1 VFFAVI
7 ATLATAT
14 GPLYAQVPADTTR
27 QEAASDTTPVY
38 AVDPVIVTATRTPRP
53 VFLAPMPV
61 QAITP
66 QYLKEQVPNTVS
78 DLFRGMTGLDVS
90 GVGANQVRPIIRG
103 QRGQR
108 VLLLADGVRLNN
120 SRRQQDFGELP
131 ALVDVSSVERVE
143 VVRGPASV
151 LYGSDAI
158 GGVVN
163 IITEPPQ
170 RDGLMGTLGYRY
182 GSEADQHR
190 GTARV
195 FGGFERWDLA
205 VGASWRDAGWYSA
218 PAGSFG
224 NITLAEETQVQ
235 NTGVQDR
242 SIDARL
248 GYRFTSRHRVFGK
261 FERYEADEAGFG
273 FVDPEAYAPDE
284 ASIEILYPF
293 QDFTKFSLGY
303 SGTQLNSVLA
313 DRFDAVGYVQQNKR
327 RLDFNLFTLFGP
339 GTPPGAGIAIET
351 ENFTD
356 IGTTGFRLE
365 ATKLAASP
373 LLLTYGVDFFRDDSE
388 NTDVSNQTVVGF
400 GPPMTETDSTPTLP
414 NATYRAIGVF
424 LQGELAIGPRATVIL
439 GGRYQDI
446 RAESRET
453 VGLDNE
459 PETDTNRTFVGAL
472 NAIYEVTEGLSLVGT
487 LGRGFRAPN
496 LIELFFEGR
505 TPEGGGYQK
514 RNTDLKAEKSVNVDL
529 GLRYRNQWVSA
540 EGFVF
545 RNQIDDGIRIAPLDE
560 EVDGFPAFTNVNVAE
575 LLFTGV
581 EISADFFLPSGFTV
595 GGNFSTLSSEDR
607 LDPDNPIGESYST
620 KFTWRGRWDEA
631 GDRFFVEYAGRH
643 NGEQKE
649 AQLVENPI
657 GDVLPAFTV
666 HDVRAGLTFLRT
678 ADGRPQRVV
687 LGLQNITDELYAE
700 FSNASFFRPEPGRR
714 VTLGLELAF

>member
-1 VFFAVI
+1 
-7 ATLATAT
+7 
-14 GPLYAQVPADTTR
+14 
-27 QEAASDTTPVY
+27 
-38 AVDPVIVTATRTPRP
+38 
-53 VFLAPMPV
+53 MPV

-108 VLLLADGVRLNN
+108 VLLLADGIRLNN

-131 ALVDVSSVERVE
+131 ALVDVSSVNRVE

-163 IITEPPQ
+163 IITEPQ
-170 RDGLMGTLGYRY
+170 QTDALHGTLGYRY
-182 GSEADQHR
+182 GSEADQHK
-190 GTARV
+190 GNARV
-195 FGGFERWDLA
+195 VGGLGRWDLA

-224 NITLAEETQVQ
+224 NITLTEATQVQ

-273 FVDPEAYAPDE
+273 FVDPDAYAPGE
-284 ASIEILYPF
+284 PSIEILYPF

-303 SGTQLNSVLA
+303 AGAELNSVLA
-313 DRFDAVGYVQQNKR
+313 DRFEAVGYVQQNKR

-365 ATKLAASP
+365 ARKLAASP
-373 LLLTYGVDFFRDDSE
+373 LLLTYGLDFFRDDSE
-388 NTDVSNQTVVGF
+388 NTDVSDQTVLGF

-439 GGRYQDI
+439 GGRYQDT
-446 RAESRET
+446 RAESQVTE
-453 VGLDNE
+453 GLDNQA
-459 PETDTNRTFVGAL
+459 ETDTNRAFVGAL

-496 LIELFFEGR
+496 LIELFFEGA

-514 RNTDLKAEKSVNVDL
+514 RNTDLKPEKSLNIDL

-545 RNQIDDGIRIAPLDE
+545 RNQIDDAIRIAPLDE
-560 EVDGFPAFTNVNVAE
+560 EIGGFPAFTNVNVDDR

-581 EISADFFLPSGFTV
+581 EISADFFLPSGFTL
-595 GGNFSTLSSEDR
+595 GGNFSQLTSEEIVEPG
-607 LDPDNPIGESYST
+607 PDEVVNPVGDSYSS
-620 KFTWRGRWDEA
+620 KLGWRGRWDEA
-631 GDRFFVEYAGRH
+631 RDRFFVEYVGRH
-643 NGEQKE
+643 NGERKE
-649 AQLVENPI
+649 VVLIENPI
-657 GDVLPAFTV
+657 GEVLPAFTV
-666 HDVRAGLTFLRT
+666 HDVRAGVTFLRT
-678 ADGRPQRVV
+678 PDGRPQRVV

-714 VTLGLELAF
+714 VTLALELAF